1 MLAARLVDVLVGGP
15 SMKRTVE
22 KKRVTAD
29 TATWWRT
36 GLATSVAGTL
46 GRQKPTAHS
55 LYWAYTDNYTEK
67 YCR

>member
-1 MLAARLVDVLVGGP
+1 MLTAGLVDALVGVP

-22 KKRVTAD
+22 KNWVTA
-29 TATWWRT
+29 TVAAWWRT

-55 LYWAYTDNYTEK
+55 LYWAYTDNYTEQ